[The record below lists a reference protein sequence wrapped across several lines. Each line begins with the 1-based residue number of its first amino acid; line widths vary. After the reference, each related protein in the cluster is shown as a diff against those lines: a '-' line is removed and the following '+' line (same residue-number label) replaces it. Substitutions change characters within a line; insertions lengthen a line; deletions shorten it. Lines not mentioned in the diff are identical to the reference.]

1 MCSTLCQSAALR
13 PSSLILIFKW
23 VYGRSKHTWYLVT
36 TFLSVVSESSIG
48 NGKLPSLSC
57 DLQPRFPLSHLQY
70 HLGVSIQEQC
80 FNWGSGQAFRT
91 QATKE
96 IGIEFEAV
104 NAVTKRWWLG
114 LHSMSVFPPTFLVDY
129 FTGACMCFHC
139 FKLGVLGFAIVRFS
153 GGTNWF
159 HRCPC
164 FHWSFLLELDGY
176 VFLDLNHSF
185 HGF

>member
-23 VYGRSKHTWYLVT
+23 VYGRSKLTWYLVT

-57 DLQPRFPLSHLQY
+57 DLQTRFPLSHLQY
-70 HLGVSIQEQC
+70 HLGVSIQEQR

-114 LHSMSVFPPTFLVDY
+114 LNSMSVSPPPFSCWLFYRCLHV
-129 FTGACMCFHC
+129 FSLLQVGS
-139 FKLGVLGFAIVRFS
+139 VRFC
-153 GGTNWF
+153 N
-159 HRCPC
+159 CKI
-164 FHWSFLLELDGY
+164 
-176 VFLDLNHSF
+176 
-185 HGF
+185 

>member
-23 VYGRSKHTWYLVT
+23 VYGRSKLTWYLVT

-57 DLQPRFPLSHLQY
+57 DLQTRFPLSHLQY

-114 LHSMSVFPPTFLVDY
+114 LNSMSVFPPPFSCWLFYRCLHV
-129 FTGACMCFHC
+129 FSLLQIGS
-139 FKLGVLGFAIVRFS
+139 VRFC
-153 GGTNWF
+153 N
-159 HRCPC
+159 CKI
-164 FHWSFLLELDGY
+164 
-176 VFLDLNHSF
+176 
-185 HGF
+185 